1 MGLGGLLAEMQV
13 AGAPAVSG
21 VMILVVMVR
30 MSVTMVM
37 MTFCVVVMF
46 ALMMRVGMM
55 RVGMMVVGMR
65 MLVIAALSVALAVNA
80 NVLRP
85 AAAHLAHGYLPLLV
99 VDVLPVDGS
108 PA

>member
-21 VMILVVMVR
+21 VMIMVVMVR

-46 ALMMRVGMM
+46 ALMM